1 MIGVIGAGSWGTA
14 LTIVLASNSGLESVP
29 MWARDYQQLANMQAT
44 RKNNRYLPAITLP
57 GKIIFMEHLPELMAK
72 VQDLFIVVPSHAF
85 APIIQQIKPYIN
97 KNHRLAWATKGIDPI
112 TGKFFSELVQQELG
126 PDRAC
131 AVLSGPSFANEVA
144 SGLPTA
150 VTVASNNEL
159 FMQDMVHYFH
169 VNNFRVYTSTDLIGV
184 QLGGVVKN
192 IFAVATGIADGL
204 GFGANARAAL
214 ITRGLA
220 EMQRLGH
227 SLGVV
232 PGTLLGLA
240 GLGDMILTCTDDQ
253 SRNRRF
259 GLALAD
265 GKSIEAAQQE
275 IGQVVEAVHNTA
287 KICEKALALGV
298 ELPIVSQ
305 VDLILKNKITPQ
317 QAVHNLITR
326 KPGPEIKEQIY

>member
-14 LTIVLASNSGLESVP
+14 LSIVLASNSGLEFVP
-29 MWARDYQQLANMQAT
+29 VWARNYPQLVSMQAV
-44 RKNNRYLPAITLP
+44 RKNHRYLPAITLP
-57 GKIIFMEHLPELMAK
+57 GKIVFMEHLPDLLAK

-85 APIIQQIKPYIN
+85 ASIIQQIKPYIN
-97 KNHRLAWATKGIDPI
+97 EDHRIAWATKGIDPI
-112 TGKFFSELVQQELG
+112 TGKFFSELVQDELG
-126 PDRAC
+126 QDRAC

-144 SGLPTA
+144 NGLPTA
-150 VTVASNNEL
+150 VTIASNNEL

-169 VNNFRVYTSTDLIGV
+169 VNNFRIYTSTDLIGV

-192 IFAVATGIADGL
+192 IFAVAAGIADGL

-214 ITRGLA
+214 ITRGLV
-220 EMQRLGH
+220 EMQRLGK
-227 SLGVV
+227 SLGVA
-232 PGTLLGLA
+232 PGTLIGLA

-265 GKSIEAAQQE
+265 GKTIDEAQQE

-287 KICEKALALGV
+287 KICEKALELGID
-298 ELPIVSQ
+298 LPIANQ
-305 VDLILKNKITPQ
+305 IDLILQNKITPQ

-326 KPGPEIKEQIY
+326 KPVQEIKL